1 MSLESLFVWLGQTP
15 PGVFLAKSTAAFAA
29 TETLHLISLAVL
41 AGAVL
46 VVDLTALRVVLR
58 ASPPVEVAR
67 SLNPVLL
74 SALGAIAVSG
84 VLLVAAGPLKYY
96 TNAIFPLKLT
106 ALAVAVTVQTGVYWA
121 LGRDRLGLAKSLAA
135 ASLALWF
142 TVIVL
147 GRWLGLI

>member
-1 MSLESLFVWLGQTP
+1 MSLEPLFVWLGQTP

-46 VVDLTALRVVLR
+46 IVDLSTLRLVLR
-58 ASPPVEVAR
+58 TSPAGAVAR

-106 ALAVAVTVQTGVYWA
+106 ALAVAVLVQAGVYWA
-121 LGRDRLGLAKSLAA
+121 LQHDRQGWAKVLAGG
-135 ASLALWF
+135 SLALWF

>member
-1 MSLESLFVWLGQTP
+1 MSLEPLFVWLGQTP

-41 AGAVL
+41 AGTVL
-46 VVDLTALRVVLR
+46 IVDLASLRVVFR
-58 ASPPVEVAR
+58 QAAPAEVAR

-74 SALGAIAVSG
+74 SALGAIVVSG
-84 VLLVAAGPLKYY
+84 ALLVAAGPLKYY
-96 TNAIFPLKLT
+96 TNAIFPVKLA
-106 ALAVAVTVQTGVYWA
+106 ALAAAIAVQVGVYWA
-121 LGRDRLGLAKSLAA
+121 LGRDRQALAKSLAA

-142 TVIVL
+142 SVIVL

>member
-1 MSLESLFVWLGQTP
+1 MSLEPLFVWLGQTS

-29 TETLHLISLAVL
+29 TETVHLISLAVL
-41 AGAVL
+41 AGTVL
-46 VVDLTALRVVLR
+46 IVDLATLRVVLR
-58 ASPPVEVAR
+58 PSPAAEVAR

-96 TNAIFPLKLT
+96 TNAIFPAKLA
-106 ALAVAVTVQTGVYWA
+106 ALAVAIVVQAGVYWA
-121 LGRDRLGLAKSLAA
+121 LGRDRQGLAKSLAA

>member
-1 MSLESLFVWLGQTP
+1 MSLEPLFVWLGQTP

-41 AGAVL
+41 AGTVL
-46 VVDLTALRVVLR
+46 VVDLASLRVIFR
-58 ASPPVEVAR
+58 QTSPAEVAR
-67 SLNPVLL
+67 GLNPVLVTAL
-74 SALGAIAVSG
+74 SAIAASG

-96 TNAIFPLKLT
+96 TNAIFPLKLAT
-106 ALAVAVTVQTGVYWA
+106 LFLAVVVQVGVYRALA
-121 LGRDRLGLAKSLAA
+121 REKLGLAKGLAA

-142 TVIVL
+142 SVIIL